1 MSPFKATEESNLN
14 YDLVHECMFGK
25 LKYAVIVKQ
34 QKT

>member
-1 MSPFKATEESNLN
+1 MSPFKATGEANLN
-14 YDLVHECMFGK
+14 YEQVHECMFGK